1 MGKLQPIKLRKKI
14 LEAMFQEK
22 IAHKEILI
30 PPLNENSIELI
41 LIGVKQILKSASLK
55 AQINTNKYNLKK

>member
-1 MGKLQPIKLRKKI
+1 
-14 LEAMFQEK
+14 MFQEK